1 MKDEKELI
9 FFLVSSCVSLKSIHR
24 SNTQYTYQRVWKRER
39 EISRTLRF
47 VRILTPGDQYE
58 HDVFVHQSNVHP
70 QRSTY
75 RTLRE
80 SETVRFNLSEETDDK
95 AIPQVVEL
103 VGVNGRLYCDSRV
116 RRRNNNSAPRGGN
129 GNTNDASSADSGP
142 TVADAAGDS
151 SQWKKVNKRSKK

>member
-1 MKDEKELI
+1 MT
-9 FFLVSSCVSLKSIHR
+9 
-24 SNTQYTYQRVWKRER
+24 NTPQETTNDTQTTHEDPVRDYIGYVKWFDDSKGYG
-39 EISRTLRF
+39 F

>member
-1 MKDEKELI
+1 MT
-9 FFLVSSCVSLKSIHR
+9 
-24 SNTQYTYQRVWKRER
+24 NTPQETTNDAQTTHEDPVRDYIGYVKWFDDSKGYG
-39 EISRTLRF
+39 F

-116 RRRNNNSAPRGGN
+116 RRRTNNSGPRGGN
-129 GNTNDASSADSGP
+129 GGSEDASGADSGP
-142 TVADAAGDS
+142 TVADAAGDP